1 MSVNG
6 LSHGKLAS
14 AQIAPLLD
22 RKPAQNG
29 DPTAV
34 AQQRIS
40 AKLDTDGDGALSVT
54 ELAKLEKG
62 GHGKNG
68 RPAQAILAAQA
79 PSTEP
84 AAMSAEPPAA
94 RRFGPKTLDALIKN
108 QTVPTPESIAEKLVA
123 AIDGDDDGAFS
134 LDELKDALPGKSGQ
148 AKGRAAHAERAFDRL
163 DGDGDGKVTVAELA
177 LALGATPPAPL
188 SIEEPPPPVVEETPP
203 PVELA
208 ENPPVVPVTD
218 EVIDPPLQEPSA
230 NG

>member
-6 LSHGKLAS
+6 LSQGKLA
-14 AQIAPLLD
+14 AALIAPLPD
-22 RKPAQNG
+22 RKPVKG
-29 DPTAV
+29 GEPTGV
-34 AQQRIS
+34 AQQRI
-40 AKLDTDGDGALSVT
+40 AARLDTDGDGALSVT

-79 PSTEP
+79 ALAEP

-94 RRFGPKTLDALIKN
+94 QRFGPRTLDALIKN
-108 QTVPTPESIAEKLVA
+108 QTAPTPESLAEKLVA

-134 LDELKDALPGKSGQ
+134 LTELKDALPGRSGQ

-163 DGDGDGKVTVAELA
+163 DADGDGKVTVAELA
-177 LALGATPPAPL
+177 LALGATPP
-188 SIEEPPPPVVEETPP
+188 PPVVEPPAPVEEETPP

-208 ENPPVVPVTD
+208 QNPPVVPLPE
-218 EVIDPPLQEPSA
+218 EVIDPPPPEPSA
-230 NG
+230 SV

>member
-6 LSHGKLAS
+6 LSHGKLAM
-14 AQIAPLLD
+14 AQIAPLPD
-22 RKPAQNG
+22 RKPAKSG

-34 AQQRIS
+34 AQQRIA
-40 AKLDTDGDGALSVT
+40 AKLDTNGDGALSVA

-79 PSTEP
+79 TSAEP
-84 AAMSAEPPAA
+84 AAMSAEPPAG

-108 QTVPTPESIAEKLVA
+108 QTVPTPESLAEKLVA
-123 AIDGDDDGAFS
+123 AVDGDDDGAFS

-177 LALGATPPAPL
+177 LALGATPPPPVV
-188 SIEEPPPPVVEETPP
+188 EPPAPPVVEETPP